1 MNTIKFY
8 KAEALVIAHRG
19 LSGLEPENSI
29 PAFIAAA
36 NRSYYGIETD
46 VHVTKDGKFVL
57 THDDHTERVANGNLH
72 IEESSYDEIRKLK
85 LHNLGK
91 LEILDGK
98 TPNDVTERPDLNI
111 PNLEE
116 YINVCKKYNKKAVLE
131 LKNTFPPEYVRKLLT
146 SIEEMGYMEHMIFIS
161 FSQKNMM
168 YLRELL
174 PNHTLQYLKSSYDE
188 TVLEFLNKYH
198 LDFDVYHEAL
208 TKEVIDELHANGHK
222 VNAWTVDSAE
232 RAEELIS
239 WGIDFITTNI
249 LE

>member
-1 MNTIKFY
+1 MNTVKIK
-8 KAEALVIAHRG
+8 KDKTLVIAHRG

-29 PAFIAAA
+29 PAFVAAG

-46 VHVTKDGKFVL
+46 VHVTKDGHFVL
-57 THDDHTERVANGNLH
+57 THDDQTGRVADNDVNVEQSTYSLVR
-72 IEESSYDEIRKLK
+72 SLR
-85 LHNLGK
+85 LHNLCK
-91 LEILDGK
+91 KEIDSGII
-98 TPNDVTERPDLNI
+98 PEEVTVRPDLLI

-116 YINVCKKYNKKAVLE
+116 YISICKKYDKKCVLE
-131 LKNTFPPEYVRKLLT
+131 LKNTFDQVDVRRLIAEIQDL
-146 SIEEMGYMEHMIFIS
+146 GYLEHMIFIS
-161 FSQKNMM
+161 FSLKNMI

-174 PNHTLQYLKSSYDE
+174 PNQKLQYLKSTYDE
-188 TVLEFLNKYH
+188 EVLEQLNKYN
-198 LDFDVYHEAL
+198 LDFDVSHKAL

-222 VNAWTVDSAE
+222 VNAWTVDTAE

>member
-1 MNTIKFY
+1 MDTVKV
-8 KAEALVIAHRG
+8 KKGETLMIAHRG

-29 PAFIAAA
+29 PAFIAAG

-46 VHVTKDGKFVL
+46 VHVTKDGQFVL
-57 THDDHTERVANGNLH
+57 THDDQTGRVADNDVNVEQSTYSLVR
-72 IEESSYDEIRKLK
+72 SLR
-85 LHNLGK
+85 LHNLCK
-91 LEILDGK
+91 KEIDSGI
-98 TPNDVTERPDLNI
+98 TPEEVTVRPDLLI

-116 YINVCKKYNKKAVLE
+116 YINICKKYEKKCVLE
-131 LKNTFPPEYVRKLLT
+131 LKNTFDQADVRRLIVEIQEL
-146 SIEEMGYMEHMIFIS
+146 GYLEHMIFIS
-161 FSQKNMM
+161 FSLKNMI

-174 PNHTLQYLKSSYDE
+174 PNQKLQYLKSTYDNE
-188 TVLEFLNKYH
+188 VLKQLNKYN
-198 LDFDVYHEAL
+198 LDFDVSHKVL

-239 WGIDFITTNI
+239 WGIDFITSNI